1 MKFPD
6 FYSPWLFLLL
16 IPAVAAAWIFLK
28 KKQPS
33 VIFPDLSAVTNG
45 KKRFLSYKM
54 LIPFVLICIS
64 LALIILALTR
74 PREGLEEIKQ
84 RSNGVDIII
93 ALDISGSMSSIDLP
107 SEITTRGQL
116 TQALNTG
123 KIAPRLNVAKQE
135 IEKFIKARPS
145 DRIGLI
151 VFAQQPYL
159 ACPPTLD
166 HGRLLESLKKF
177 QPGDIGNQTGIAGP
191 VASGIRRLKD
201 SDAKR
206 KIVVLFTDGAN
217 NVAAQISPIQSAKLA
232 KEYGIIIYTVGIGS
246 SQSIYPQETPFGVQF
261 VPVQN
266 DFDEPLLKEISTT
279 TDGKYYRA
287 EDIPSMKAAM
297 QSIDKLEKTT
307 FEQQVLINWRE
318 LAFPLITVALGSLL
332 LAFLLENTVFLK
344 AP

>member
-33 VIFPDLSAVTNG
+33 VIFPDLTAVTNG
-45 KKRFLSYKM
+45 KKRFLSYKL

-64 LALIILALTR
+64 LVLIILSLAR

-123 KIAPRLNVAKQE
+123 KVAPRLNVAKQE
-135 IEKFIKARPS
+135 IAKFIQARPA

-151 VFAQQPYL
+151 VFAQLPYL

-166 HGRLLESLKKF
+166 HGRLLEALKNF
-177 QPGDIGNQTGIAGP
+177 QPGVIGNQTGIAGP
-191 VASGIRRLKD
+191 VASGISRLKD
-201 SDAKR
+201 SDARR
-206 KIVVLFTDGAN
+206 KIIVLFTDGAN
-217 NVAAQISPIQSAKLA
+217 NVAAEITPIQSAKLA
-232 KEYGIIIYTVGIGS
+232 KDYGITIYTVGIGS
-246 SQSIYPQETPFGVQF
+246 NQSIYPEETPFGVQY

-266 DFDEPLLKEISTT
+266 DFDEPLLKEIAAT

-297 QSIDKLEKTT
+297 EAIDKLEKTT

-318 LAFPLITVALGSLL
+318 LSFPLIAAALSALL